1 MSIQATEVGS
11 LPRLLAGVGDLLMAD
26 LERHVGVH
34 GPLPEISKR
43 AASDLID
50 AIDAAGLRGH
60 GGAWFPTAVKM
71 RAVARRRGAK
81 VVVANGTE
89 GEPASRK
96 DRVLMRE
103 APHLVLDG
111 VELAA
116 RAVGARDA
124 IIAISESDER
134 SLRSLR
140 EAIVQRQNAR
150 QRTYASVELLTAPDR
165 FLSGHEGALVNL
177 INGGEAKPTFGPR
190 PFEQGV
196 SRRPTLV
203 QNVETLAHIA
213 LIARHG
219 SDWFREL
226 GTDGDP
232 GSTLVT
238 ITGAVRAPG
247 VYEIDR
253 AMQLDAL
260 LETAGCQPNLQ
271 GVLVG
276 GYFGT
281 WLTAAEARD
290 AWLSAKDLASHGA
303 GLGAGVIVALGADA
317 CAVAEASR
325 IADYFAAESSGQCGP
340 CSNGLD
346 AIADTVQRL
355 ASGTADRGARRDLH
369 RWASV
374 VPGRG
379 ACQHPDG
386 AVRFIQ
392 SALRVFAKEFGDHAH
407 SGPCDR
413 CGSPP
418 VLPTP
423 VAVR

>member
-1 MSIQATEVGS
+1 MTERAAEIGS
-11 LPRLLAGVGDLLMAD
+11 LPRLLTGVGDGFMSD
-26 LERHVGVH
+26 LERHLGVH

-43 AASDLID
+43 SAPELIEL
-50 AIDAAGLRGH
+50 IDAAGLRGH
-60 GGAWFPTAVKM
+60 GGAWFPTAVKL

-81 VVVANGTE
+81 VIVANGTE
-89 GEPASRK
+89 SEPASRK

-116 RAVGARDA
+116 RAVGAHDA
-124 IIAISESDER
+124 IVAISESDER
-134 SLRSLR
+134 SLRSLS
-140 EAIVQRQNAR
+140 EAIAQRQGAGRRTFAR
-150 QRTYASVELLTAPDR
+150 VELFTAPDR
-165 FLSGHEGALVNL
+165 YLAGHEGALVNL
-177 INGGEAKPTFGPR
+177 INGGEAKPTFGPML
-190 PFEQGV
+190 FERGV

-213 LIARHG
+213 LIARNG

-232 GSTLVT
+232 GSTLIT
-238 ITGAVRAPG
+238 ITGAVQAPG

-253 AMQLDAL
+253 AMHLEAL
-260 LETAGCQPNLQ
+260 LETAGSDPDLQ
-271 GVLVG
+271 AVLVG

-281 WLTAAEARD
+281 WLTATEARD
-290 AWLSAKDLASHGA
+290 ARLAAEDLALYGA
-303 GLGAGVIVALGADA
+303 GLGAGVIVALGAEA

-325 IADYFAAESSGQCGP
+325 VTDYFAMEAAGQCGP
-340 CSNGLD
+340 CINGLP

-355 ASGTADRGARRDLH
+355 ATGTADRGARRDLH

-379 ACQHPDG
+379 ACRHPDG
-386 AVRFIQ
+386 AVRFID
-392 SALRVFAKEFGDHAH
+392 SALRVFAKEFGEHAKN
-407 SGPCDR
+407 GPCER
-413 CGSPP
+413 CASAP

-423 VAVR
+423 VAAR